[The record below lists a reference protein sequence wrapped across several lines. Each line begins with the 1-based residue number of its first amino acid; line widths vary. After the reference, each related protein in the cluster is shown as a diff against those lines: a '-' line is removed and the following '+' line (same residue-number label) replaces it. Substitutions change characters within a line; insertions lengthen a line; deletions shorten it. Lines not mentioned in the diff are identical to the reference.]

1 MPEAWKRKV
10 TERALERM
18 RNKPAWLQRQ
28 EAIEM
33 AERSRATRNRPVQHP
48 EPEDGD
54 NASTQRGALV

>member
-1 MPEAWKRKV
+1 MPEDWKRRA

-33 AERSRATRNRPVQHP
+33 AERSRANRSRPVRHP
-48 EPEDGD
+48 DPEDGD
-54 NASTQRGALV
+54 DASTQREVLV